1 MAENLIMAVV
11 IRDAEKPPPPCPL
24 PAWARA
30 SDARVDA
37 SDCALFAGAA
47 LAALDPIVRANAPF
61 AGVWRQRLALRAA
74 AATVRM
80 TGRREA
86 EADLRDAW
94 YLRAKGDA
102 LGPAGEHLRAWRLL
116 ASKSSLSLEGLR
128 HVALCFELNTSN
140 PLTQI
145 FANTKRAIRSG
156 FAGRNLSRSSLR
168 RSLIQQSIAR
178 RTRERVVRKTKAGK
192 RLLLSLTHDPRR
204 PRSTWPATSRAV
216 PTSFSRSAR
225 NCVRKGRGKSSIPCW
240 KTMRSL
246 RRRGSAA
253 GPIAPCGASSIAW

>member
-102 LGPAGEHLRAWRLL
+102 LVQRANICGLGACWRRNPACRSKDFVTWLCALSSTLRTP
-116 ASKSSLSLEGLR
+116 S
-128 HVALCFELNTSN
+128 H
-140 PLTQI
+140 
-145 FANTKRAIRSG
+145 
-156 FAGRNLSRSSLR
+156 RSS
-168 RSLIQQSIAR
+168 
-178 RTRERVVRKTKAGK
+178 RTRRGQSDPA
-192 RLLLSLTHDPRR
+192 SLAATCPAPR
-204 PRSTWPATSRAV
+204 
-216 PTSFSRSAR
+216 
-225 NCVRKGRGKSSIPCW
+225 CED
-240 KTMRSL
+240 L
-246 RRRGSAA
+246 
-253 GPIAPCGASSIAW
+253 